1 MVAPYNKLIQ
11 NKKCV
16 LDIRVSNKAK
26 KSRRW
31 LLIEH
36 SYNFGNVATNYVGV

>member
-1 MVAPYNKLIQ
+1 MVIICIKRGAMVAPYNKLIQ

-26 KSRRW
+26 KSRR
-31 LLIEH
+31 
-36 SYNFGNVATNYVGV
+36 